1 MSENET
7 KTKMESDSDSEPEP
21 ELELEIEFET
31 GYVLWY
37 HSVTE
42 KSWKADSYI
51 NLCQDLP
58 GNKIKTVKQ
67 LWGIYKTL
75 HNNFTAG
82 MFFLMKEGIMPTW
95 EDPGNEKGGYWS
107 FKVPK
112 KNSNDVWKNIT
123 AGFVGN
129 SLTVESK
136 NMNYMTGI
144 SISPKISNC
153 VIKIWNNDH
162 KMSDRY
168 IFEEIDY
175 LDPESIRY
183 NKHTK

>member
-1 MSENET
+1 MSKPET
-7 KTKMESDSDSEPEP
+7 ET
-21 ELELEIEFET
+21 EIEFET
-31 GYVLWY
+31 GFVLWY

-42 KSWKADSYI
+42 KSWEADSYV
-51 NLCQDLP
+51 NLCQDLH
-58 GNKIKTVKQ
+58 GNKIKNVKQ
-67 LWGIYKTL
+67 LWGMYKVL
-75 HNNFTAG
+75 HNTFTAG
-82 MFFLMKEGIMPTW
+82 MFFLMREGIMPMW

-123 AGFVGN
+123 AGFIGN
-129 SLTVESK
+129 SLTVDST
-136 NMNYMTGI
+136 NMNYITGI

-153 VIKIWNNDH
+153 VMKIWNNDH

-175 LDPESIRY
+175 LDSESIRY
-183 NKHTK
+183 NKHKK

>member
-1 MSENET
+1 MSETETKMENET
-7 KTKMESDSDSEPEP
+7 VPVQNDD
-21 ELELEIEFET
+21 IEFET

-42 KSWKADSYI
+42 KSWGADSYV
-51 NLCQDLP
+51 NLCEDLP
-58 GNKIKTVKQ
+58 DNTIKTVNQ

-75 HNNFTAG
+75 KNNFTAG
-82 MFFLMKEGIMPTW
+82 MFFLMQEGILPMW

-129 SLTVESK
+129 SLTVKPK
-136 NMNYMTGI
+136 NMNYVTGI

-153 VIKIWNNDH
+153 VMKIWNNDH

-175 LDPESIRY
+175 LDPDSIRY
-183 NKHTK
+183 NKHKR

>member
-1 MSENET
+1 MSE
-7 KTKMESDSDSEPEP
+7 KKD
-21 ELELEIEFET
+21 LELVQEVKPDDIEFET
-31 GYVLWY
+31 GYVLWF
-37 HSVTE
+37 HDVTE
-42 KSWKADSYI
+42 KSWEADSYT

-58 GNKIKTVKQ
+58 GNAIKSVKQ

-82 MFFLMKEGIMPTW
+82 MFFLMREGVLPMW
-95 EDPGNEKGGYWS
+95 EDPSNKNGGYWS

-123 AGFVGN
+123 AGLVGN
-129 SLTVESK
+129 ALTKDSN
-136 NMNYMTGI
+136 NMTCITGI

-153 VIKIWNNDH
+153 VMKIWNNNH
-162 KMSDRY
+162 KISDRY

-175 LDPESIRY
+175 LDPESVRY
-183 NKHTK
+183 NKHKK